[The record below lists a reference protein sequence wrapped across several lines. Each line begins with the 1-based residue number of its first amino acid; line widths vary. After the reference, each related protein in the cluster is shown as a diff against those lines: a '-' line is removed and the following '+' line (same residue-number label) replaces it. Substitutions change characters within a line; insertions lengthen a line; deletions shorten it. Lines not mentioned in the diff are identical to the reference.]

1 MLLNN
6 RYRLLRSL
14 GSGGFGETF
23 LAEDT
28 QIPSARQCVIK
39 QLKTIQDNPQTYELV
54 KQRFGREAAILEEL
68 GDGNSQIPR
77 LYAYFSEGQQF
88 YLAQEYI
95 QGKTLSET
103 VANSGRLSEKT
114 VRDILIAIL
123 NVLDYVHSKGIVH
136 RDIKPENIIIRS
148 SDNLPV
154 LIDFGAVRETMAAQ
168 INSHGGVTS
177 SIVIG
182 TPGFMSMEQ
191 AAGRAVFASDLY
203 SLGLVGIYLLTAQQ
217 PQQLESDSYSGEIIW
232 SKNGIS
238 HNLAAVL
245 DKAIRSHIRERFS
258 SAKEMLDAL
267 QSQATLQTTPTIP
280 LTPSAASTGEIT
292 KPTQTGSWFKSA
304 LIGSLVGGATLLAF
318 AFFQQQRQQPQIT
331 TDETSKPTITP
342 RETATTPPTQAAVSF
357 YYLAD
362 SAYRDINNAN
372 NQITNLKNAGF
383 NQAGKFWV
391 RDYPNLSGKP
401 YHQVYT
407 AKFSSRSNCI
417 DSLKN
422 YVQRNQDAYCALASE
437 NANTSPNYFYGS
449 QIKNSKTDA
458 KVSPSQ
464 AVINYYNTIKNR
476 NYTASWNQLTAKF
489 KREKSNNSYSE
500 YTSWWNKVE
509 RVEIERART
518 ITSTSNNATVEVQ
531 LKYNMKSNRVVPDA
545 QRFKL
550 IWNQVQNN
558 WNFDD
563 SEKLN

>member
-6 RYRLLRSL
+6 RYRLLRTL

-28 QIPSARQCVIK
+28 QIPSIRRCVIK
-39 QLKTIQDNPQTYELV
+39 QLRVIQDNPHTYELV

-68 GDGNSQIPR
+68 GDGNPQIPR
-77 LYAYFSEGQQF
+77 LYAYFTENQQF
-88 YLAQEYI
+88 YLAQEYV

-103 VANSGRLSEKT
+103 VASNGSLSESE
-114 VRDILIAIL
+114 VREVLIAIL
-123 NVLDYVHSKGIVH
+123 NVLDYVHRKGIVH

-203 SLGLVGIYLLTAQQ
+203 SLGLVAIYLLTAQL
-217 PQQLESDSYSGEIIW
+217 PQQLENDSYSGEIIW
-232 SKNGIS
+232 PKNDIS

-245 DKAIRSHIRERFS
+245 DKAIRSHVRERFS

-267 QSQATLQTTPTIP
+267 ISEPTSQTIALAPSTVSTSAIVKP
-280 LTPSAASTGEIT
+280 L
-292 KPTQTGSWFKSA
+292 QTGSWLKSA
-304 LIGSLVGGATLLAF
+304 LLGSLVGVGTLLAVM
-318 AFFQQQRQQPQIT
+318 FFQQRQQSKIIIDQ
-331 TDETSKPTITP
+331 TSKPTLTP
-342 RETATTPPTQAAVSF
+342 TQSATTPPTQEPISF

-372 NQITNLKNAGF
+372 NQITNLKNAGYS
-383 NQAGKFWV
+383 QAGKFWV
-391 RDYPNLSGKP
+391 QDYPNLSGNP

-422 YVQRNQDAYCALASE
+422 YVQRNQEAYCALASE
-437 NANTSPNYFYGS
+437 NANVSPNYFYGS
-449 QIKNSKTDA
+449 QIKSSTKDSKL
-458 KVSPSQ
+458 SPSQ
-464 AVINYYNTIKNR
+464 SVINYYNTINNR
-476 NYTASWNQLTAKF
+476 DYTTSWNQLTAKF
-489 KREKSNNSYSE
+489 QREKSNNTYSE
-500 YTSWWNKVE
+500 YTNWWNQVQ
-509 RVEIERART
+509 RVEIETAKT
-518 ITSTSNNATVEVQ
+518 ITSTSNTATVEVKLEYQ
-531 LKYNMKSNRVVPDA
+531 MKSRRVIPNVL
-545 QRFKL
+545 RFQL
-550 IWNQVQNN
+550 VWNQVQKN

>member
-6 RYRLLRSL
+6 RYRILRTL

-28 QIPSARQCVIK
+28 QIPSSRRCVIK
-39 QLKTIQDNPQTYELV
+39 QLRVIQDNPQTYEMV

-68 GDGNSQIPR
+68 GDGNPQIPR
-77 LYAYFSEGQQF
+77 LYAYFAEGQQF

-103 VANSGRLSEKT
+103 VASSGLLSESK
-114 VRDILIAIL
+114 VREILISLL

-203 SLGLVGIYLLTAQQ
+203 SLGLVAIYLLTAHL

-232 SKNGIS
+232 SKNGVS
-238 HNLAAVL
+238 HNFAAVL
-245 DKAIRSHIRERFS
+245 DKATRSHVRERFS
-258 SAKEMLDAL
+258 SAKEMLEAL
-267 QSQATLQTTPTIP
+267 QSQPTSPTIP
-280 LTPSAASTGEIT
+280 LAPSAASTREIT
-292 KPTQTGSWFKSA
+292 TSTQTGSWFKSA
-304 LIGSLVGGATLLAF
+304 LIGSLLGVGTLLAVV
-318 AFFQQQRQQPQIT
+318 FFQQRQKPQVT
-331 TDETSKPTITP
+331 TDETSKPTITST
-342 RETATTPPTQAAVSF
+342 ETATTPPKQAVVSF

-372 NQITNLKNAGF
+372 NQITNLKNAGYS
-383 NQAGKFWV
+383 QAGKFWV

-417 DSLKN
+417 ESLKN
-422 YVQRNQDAYCALASE
+422 YVRRNQDAYCGLASE
-437 NANTSPNYFYGS
+437 NANVSPNYFYGS
-449 QIKNSKTDA
+449 QLKDSQTDSKL
-458 KVSPSQ
+458 SPSQ
-464 AVINYYNTIKNR
+464 AVINYYNIINNR
-476 NYTASWNQLTAKF
+476 DYRTSWNQLTSKF

-500 YTSWWNKVE
+500 YTNWWNQVQ
-509 RVEIERART
+509 RVEVETART
-518 ITSTSNNATVEVQ
+518 ITSTFNTATVEAK
-531 LKYNMKSNRVVPDA
+531 LKYQMKSDRVIPDA

-550 IWNQVQNN
+550 VLNQVQNN
-558 WNFDD
+558 WNFND